1 MSGYNS
7 RKLKHKLNRN
17 LNNRGFSLVEILI
30 AVAIL
35 VLCAVPLLKAFVTS
49 AQTNVRARQNLNAT
63 TLAENI
69 MEEIKAAG
77 VEGYGVKS
85 GDTVTIDGVDLPVYE
100 AEYSNYSFDGRA
112 YDVKAVMTPSQETYL
127 DGTDE
132 KAYNAQGIPEI
143 SVMDDSRD
151 AVYVEDKNARFDII
165 DENADSLG
173 MKAEELLNACRTEY
187 RFAVKENHGRYT
199 VTQTVTY
206 SDASGN
212 TIGTPQTLTIFDS
225 VLTGAD
231 LRSLYVC
238 YIPALRTAGDMYRTQ
253 EKVVIENRQDIP
265 VDVYLIRQ
273 GSQDTPLAV
282 RIIESAPSTVAATQ
296 IHTNLSVDDKTD
308 IGSIERNGSSI
319 TAATAKSAFG
329 FQKMGEA
336 AKADAARLYT
346 VEVTVKPVDSEKSIT
361 LTGTA
366 MK

>member
-1 MSGYNS
+1 MSGYNG
-7 RKLKHKLNRN
+7 RKLNHKLNCS

-132 KAYNAQGIPEI
+132 KAYNAQSIPEI

-187 RFAVKENHGRYT
+187 RFAVKENHGSYT

-212 TIGTPQTLTIFDS
+212 IIGTPQTLTIFDS

-238 YIPALRTAGDMYRTQ
+238 YIPALRTTGDMYRTQ
-253 EKVVIENRQDIP
+253 EKVVIENIP
-265 VDVYLIRQ
+265 LYQRLLRATYLSWDHLRYRYISILHFRYCKVDLCIYI
-273 GSQDTPLAV
+273 
-282 RIIESAPSTVAATQ
+282 
-296 IHTNLSVDDKTD
+296 
-308 IGSIERNGSSI
+308 
-319 TAATAKSAFG
+319 
-329 FQKMGEA
+329 
-336 AKADAARLYT
+336 
-346 VEVTVKPVDSEKSIT
+346 
-361 LTGTA
+361 
-366 MK
+366 

>member
-1 MSGYNS
+1 
-7 RKLKHKLNRN
+7 
-17 LNNRGFSLVEILI
+17 
-30 AVAIL
+30 
-35 VLCAVPLLKAFVTS
+35 
-49 AQTNVRARQNLNAT
+49 
-63 TLAENI
+63 
-69 MEEIKAAG
+69 
-77 VEGYGVKS
+77 
-85 GDTVTIDGVDLPVYE
+85 
-100 AEYSNYSFDGRA
+100 
-112 YDVKAVMTPSQETYL
+112 
-127 DGTDE
+127 
-132 KAYNAQGIPEI
+132 
-143 SVMDDSRD
+143 MDDSRD

-282 RIIESAPSTVAATQ
+282 SIIAVSYTHLDVYKRQVVKVIPGYAATFEQ
-296 IHTNLSVDDKTD
+296 AGMQLPGITRAMMSMSHVITKFWYLFVGGILLIVLGIREWRKTES
-308 IGSIERNGSSI
+308 G
-319 TAATAKSAFG
+319 KLFFG
-329 FQKMGEA
+329 K
-336 AKADAARLYT
+336 
-346 VEVTVKPVDSEKSIT
+346 I
-361 LTGTA
+361 A
-366 MK
+366 MKLPLFGKLNIKTYSSQFARTLSTLMYAGIPLIHGIDAVTKLSLIHI

>member
-1 MSGYNS
+1 MSGYNG
-7 RKLKHKLNRN
+7 RKLNHKLNCS

-282 RIIESAPSTVAATQ
+282 SIIESAPSTVAATQ

-319 TAATAKSAFG
+319 TAATAKSTFG

>member
-1 MSGYNS
+1 M
-7 RKLKHKLNRN
+7 
-17 LNNRGFSLVEILI
+17 
-30 AVAIL
+30 
-35 VLCAVPLLKAFVTS
+35 
-49 AQTNVRARQNLNAT
+49 QN
-63 TLAENI
+63 
-69 MEEIKAAG
+69 
-77 VEGYGVKS
+77 
-85 GDTVTIDGVDLPVYE
+85 
-100 AEYSNYSFDGRA
+100 
-112 YDVKAVMTPSQETYL
+112 
-127 DGTDE
+127 
-132 KAYNAQGIPEI
+132 GIP
-143 SVMDDSRD
+143 
-151 AVYVEDKNARFDII
+151 
-165 DENADSLG
+165 
-173 MKAEELLNACRTEY
+173 
-187 RFAVKENHGRYT
+187 FAVKENHGSYT

-206 SDASGN
+206 KDASGN

-282 RIIESAPSTVAATQ
+282 SIIESAPSTVAATQ

-346 VEVTVKPVDSEKSIT
+346 VEVTVKPVDSENQ
-361 LTGTA
+361 LP
-366 MK
+366 

>member
-1 MSGYNS
+1 M
-7 RKLKHKLNRN
+7 
-17 LNNRGFSLVEILI
+17 
-30 AVAIL
+30 
-35 VLCAVPLLKAFVTS
+35 
-49 AQTNVRARQNLNAT
+49 Q
-63 TLAENI
+63 
-69 MEEIKAAG
+69 
-77 VEGYGVKS
+77 
-85 GDTVTIDGVDLPVYE
+85 
-100 AEYSNYSFDGRA
+100 
-112 YDVKAVMTPSQETYL
+112 
-127 DGTDE
+127 
-132 KAYNAQGIPEI
+132 
-143 SVMDDSRD
+143 
-151 AVYVEDKNARFDII
+151 
-165 DENADSLG
+165 
-173 MKAEELLNACRTEY
+173 
-187 RFAVKENHGRYT
+187 
-199 VTQTVTY
+199 
-206 SDASGN
+206 
-212 TIGTPQTLTIFDS
+212 TIFDS

-238 YIPALRTAGDMYRTQ
+238 YIPALRTTGDMYRTQ

-282 RIIESAPSTVAATQ
+282 SIIESAPSTVAATQ